1 MGVKGEWRGIVS
13 LIGERNYLT
22 DSIRKFPLK
31 AVNFQ
36 GEDGEMIIYLIS
48 SSPGLFNGD
57 RQDISCRL
65 TDGAH
70 LFLTDASATELHP
83 SLMEEESRMVQTFQ
97 LEKNSKL
104 EYMPEP
110 LIPFKGSSY
119 YGTTSIYMMEGAQA
133 IVGEIITA
141 GRVGRNEIFEYQH
154 FKSGFEVFWDG
165 QLQVWDSI
173 RLLPEN
179 NLKDKGILGDFTHIG
194 TLWVLSEQIKKE
206 HLHHIQNTIIPG
218 IEQHDSYGGASLL
231 QKRGILI
238 RLLGHTSQD
247 LQKIIKTC
255 WDYFRQELFHLQ
267 PLEVLK

>member
-83 SLMEEESRMVQTFQ
+83 SLMEEASRMVQTFQ
-97 LEKNSKL
+97 LEK
-104 EYMPEP
+104 
-110 LIPFKGSSY
+110 
-119 YGTTSIYMMEGAQA
+119 
-133 IVGEIITA
+133 TA
-141 GRVGRNEIFEYQH
+141 N
-154 FKSGFEVFWDG
+154 
-165 QLQVWDSI
+165 
-173 RLLPEN
+173 
-179 NLKDKGILGDFTHIG
+179 
-194 TLWVLSEQIKKE
+194 
-206 HLHHIQNTIIPG
+206 
-218 IEQHDSYGGASLL
+218 
-231 QKRGILI
+231 
-238 RLLGHTSQD
+238 
-247 LQKIIKTC
+247 
-255 WDYFRQELFHLQ
+255 
-267 PLEVLK
+267 